1 MKITIDIIQQEN
13 EFIAVC
19 PELDINCYG
28 KDKAD
33 AIRRI
38 QNVILFYIESAK
50 ELGFDVN
57 KLEEILVEN
66 KSYCFDKI
74 HYKKESGYL
83 LN

>member
-1 MKITIDIIQQEN
+1 MKININVIQQEN
-13 EFIAVC
+13 EFMAVC

-38 QNVILFYIESAK
+38 QNVIIFYIESAK

-57 KLEEILVEN
+57 KLEEVFVEN
-66 KSYCFDKI
+66 ELYCFDKI
-74 HYKKESGYL
+74 HYKKESRYF